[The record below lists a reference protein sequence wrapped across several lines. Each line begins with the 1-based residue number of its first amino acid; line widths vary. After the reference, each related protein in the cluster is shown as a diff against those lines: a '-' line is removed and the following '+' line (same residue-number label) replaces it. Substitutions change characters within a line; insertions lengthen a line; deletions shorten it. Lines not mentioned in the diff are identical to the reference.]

1 MRFADI
7 VNAEG
12 HQSSLGVSDKR
23 PEEVLI
29 VGVIAH
35 SSVYKITDLINALE
49 SLRSGGGTA

>member
-1 MRFADI
+1 MRFANI